1 MYDTLYL
8 STFSTGLLF
17 RSVNNLQA
25 IVDKNHF
32 DTLSY

>member
-17 RSVNNLQA
+17 RSVNKQQA
-25 IVDKNHF
+25 IVGK
-32 DTLSY
+32 TIPIL